1 MMTVAPVASAA
12 DAAGYYS
19 SKDNYYFLD
28 DLQSQWLG
36 EGARELG
43 LQGEVDLDAFTD
55 LLHGR
60 LPNGVELGKEV
71 SGNHVHRPGHD
82 FTFSA
87 PKSVSMLILAG
98 GDKRLLQAHIEA
110 VRETLAVME
119 QTISARD
126 TKEGI
131 TSIVPTGKMVAALFT
146 HDTSRNLDPAI
157 HTHAVVANVTELDGK
172 WKALATDY
180 IYGAG
185 FIETMY
191 RHQVSFGKIYRNSL
205 RGKAEALGYETELTG
220 GKHELWEIKGFP
232 EAVLEEF
239 SSRHREIAA
248 QVGDEASLK
257 SRDVAALDTRQKKVD
272 ISRYGLDEP
281 HAPGAPTL
289 ASPETPATM
298 PPAARE
304 VATTAVTGENSIP
317 DAPSLTPEVMPKQP
331 VPEKEPHSQNTPGET
346 GIAAQIGDEVRE
358 VPATSAVIGEKA
370 PAERSPALDAIT
382 GPSGPEQPERLSQN
396 PGQNTPAELPIAK
409 PETQAGRNRLQARW
423 DQQMRDLNFDI
434 REVMDDAQARAV
446 PPEQAAE
453 RPLPPDAMQAV
464 RTAIS
469 VLSDT
474 RTRFTYGD
482 LLMTAHEAGES
493 QQDIGDIRQAIDRA
507 IGENLL
513 APLDADKGV
522 FTSQIHL
529 LDELSVQALATDIVK
544 EGKVV
549 SFRQPDKETPDRLK
563 AVEFAPVAILNAPA
577 SIGRLRE
584 VTEELVTMSREHGR
598 EVKVLASSAERG
610 LSLGKSPLLKA
621 DILYRSRVLDKG
633 FSLSPHSTLIVES
646 AERLGLKEML
656 VLSGEAKEKDAQL
669 IFLDSAGKQSNANAL
684 SVLSSAGVSRHGL
697 TEPAPGL
704 EARVIS
710 IGDKRDRYQALAERY
725 ADLSSPDTTV
735 TAVVTGAREQHH
747 LTGIIRDALQ
757 NAGKLERDGVS
768 VEARTPVYASAK
780 ERLLPATYRAG
791 MVLEDRSDKH
801 QTHHYTVDQVH
812 EEKRMVSLIDSDGVL
827 SRVKLSALT
836 GDWRL
841 FTREQLHIAQGEQ
854 LFALAADKTNGLKSR
869 DRLTVTAVNEGKL
882 TVQRDGQKKPL
893 QVATDRPLYL
903 THGYVSAPGSRDNE
917 RGIVLASLNARD
929 LSGNIMN
936 ALAQS
941 GHEAEI
947 FTGEAQNKAE
957 EKLGRMRT
965 TRSPLALVR
974 QVSGKEE
981 TGEALSALNA
991 ALMTDAQKAVSRAVA
1006 QMKEVA
1012 FSEVKLLEQ
1021 AGSFFNN
1028 LGALRAEVD
1037 RQVNA
1042 GDLIPVKV
1050 ADGSGF
1056 VGRATWEMEKAIIRE
1071 IDAGKN
1077 TQTPLMATINPGLLT
1092 GLTAGQKAATTLI
1105 LQSADRFTAVQGYA
1119 GVGKTTQFRAV
1130 KAALDTLPEGER
1142 PLIVGLAP
1150 THRAV
1155 KEMRD
1160 VGIEAQTIKS
1170 FVVDWQQRTAA
1181 GEDVRYGNTLFLID
1195 ESSMVGNQDT
1205 AAAYR
1210 AITRGEGRA
1219 VPVGDTGQL
1228 KSPESGAP
1236 FTLMQERSAI
1246 DVAVMNEIV
1255 RQRNSDLK
1263 SAVYSVIENKAGAA
1277 LEKIERVSPQAVPRQ
1292 GNALPPAGSVIETKT
1307 PVHAIVRDYMSRTP
1321 EARAQTLIVVQLHE
1335 DRRDINAG
1343 IHRAMVAV
1351 KEVGDK
1357 AVTIPILE
1365 RITGGRHDFN
1375 RISDWKAGQVVLA
1388 NERYLNVTG
1397 VDKGTDRVFL
1407 RDENG
1412 RLQYYSPAELN
1423 ATEIEVFNHRDI
1435 ELREGD
1441 SVRMSKTQKQ
1451 AGHDAHE
1458 QYRVATLR
1466 DNGEVVL
1473 KNAGGEKVITPKTTL
1488 ADQHVDYAWA
1498 VTGYGAQGASADYVI
1513 ALEGTEGARERMSGM
1528 RAFYINASR
1537 ARDHVQIYTDGLR
1550 NWVETLRQQDK
1561 TPQTAHDA
1569 LTPESERAQARSI
1582 WAMGQPVGKTAI
1594 GRAYLREQG
1603 LKDNP
1608 VTARIIPPTKKY
1620 PMPHLALPV
1629 YDGNGKTAGLTMFPL
1644 QADSGQ
1650 IRTGPVRQLTTEGA
1664 QAAVMQKSRNGDTLV
1679 VSDVQQA
1686 LSAARENPSTGV
1698 LLLTGRQMPSAQLLK
1713 VAGGVTDRTFRP
1725 DATLLSLVQSEL
1737 QVLLRDLPVEERPAE
1752 EAALL
1757 RQALRAIEAAHP
1769 ALPEHL
1775 LQEPQSPDTAALM
1788 RDAARAF
1795 SAETPSLPAV
1805 NAVPDGDEKAVLS
1818 ARLIDQVVQTL
1829 QQQIP
1834 VLPGEK
1840 LPDYTA
1846 LIRQASGMLAQNDAL
1861 QDNSGAVQA
1870 VLATLS
1876 GAGQFA
1882 GAALPAENAQ
1892 GSVVSTDAL
1901 RYVQAE
1907 QEKAQATVKN
1917 PHNDLSEKALA
1928 SAARELE
1935 KQGQLSLPP
1944 EGRGREP
1951 EPQEISHETHRHIQ
1965 KER

>member
-1 MMTVAPVASAA
+1 MMTVASVASAA
-12 DAAGYYS
+12 GAAGYYS

-43 LQGEVDLDAFTD
+43 LEGNVDLEAFTNV
-55 LLHGR
+55 LHGR

-98 GDKRLLQAHIEA
+98 GDKRLLQAHIES
-110 VRETLAVME
+110 VKETLAIME

-131 TSIVPTGKMVAALFT
+131 ISIVPTGKMVAALFT

-172 WKALATDY
+172 WKALATDA

-205 RGKAEALGYETELTG
+205 KAKTEAMGYETELTG

-272 ISRYGLDEP
+272 ISRYGLDE
-281 HAPGAPTL
+281 ADAQGAR
-289 ASPETPATM
+289 TPA
-298 PPAARE
+298 
-304 VATTAVTGENSIP
+304 
-317 DAPSLTPEVMPKQP
+317 APSLTPTDTAS
-331 VPEKEPHSQNTPGET
+331 VPSSPPARVDFPSEPAIAVGGEGNALVRTTAETVSLTEPGQVTQEKSTDAKG
-346 GIAAQIGDEVRE
+346 
-358 VPATSAVIGEKA
+358 A
-370 PAERSPALDAIT
+370 PAEP
-382 GPSGPEQPERLSQN
+382 
-396 PGQNTPAELPIAK
+396 PIAK

-423 DQQMRDLNFDI
+423 DQQMAGLNFNIQD
-434 REVMDDAQARAV
+434 VMDAAQTRAV
-446 PPEQAAE
+446 TPEQEEE
-453 RPLPPDAMQAV
+453 RPMPPSVMQAV

-482 LLMTAHEAGES
+482 LLMTAHEAGEG
-493 QQDIGDIRQAIDRA
+493 QQSIPNLRKAIDRA
-507 IGENLL
+507 IAENLL
-513 APLDADKGV
+513 APLDGDKGV
-522 FTSQIHL
+522 FTSHIHL
-529 LDELSVQALATDIVK
+529 LDELSVQALAGDIVK

-549 SFRQPDKETPDRLK
+549 SFRQTDIETPERLK

-598 EVKVLASSAERG
+598 EVKILASSAERG
-610 LSLGKSPLLKA
+610 LSFGKSPLLKD

-669 IFLDSAGKQSNANAL
+669 IFLDSAGRQSNANAL
-684 SVLSSAGVSRHGL
+684 SVLSSAGVPRHGL
-697 TEPAPGL
+697 TEPVAGL

-710 IGDKRDRYQALAERY
+710 IGDKRDRYRALAERY
-725 ADLSSPDTTV
+725 ADLSSPDATV
-735 TAVVTGAREQHH
+735 TAVVTGAREQQH

-757 NAGKLERDGVS
+757 NAGKLERDGVT
-768 VEARTPVYASAK
+768 VEARTPVYASVK

-791 MVLEDRSDKH
+791 MVLEDRSDKNENR
-801 QTHHYTVDQVH
+801 HYTLDRVH
-812 EEKRMVSLIDSDGVL
+812 EETRMLSLIDSDGVL
-827 SRVKLSALT
+827 SRVKLSDLT

-841 FTREQLHIAQGEQ
+841 FTREQLHVAQGEQ
-854 LFALAADKTNGLKSR
+854 LFALAADKANGLKAR
-869 DRLTVTAVNEGKL
+869 DRLTVTAVSEGKL

-917 RGIVLASLNARD
+917 HGIVLASLNARD

-974 QVSGKEE
+974 QASGKEDA
-981 TGEALSALNA
+981 GEALAALNA
-991 ALMTDAQKAVSRAVA
+991 GLLTDAQKAVSRAVA

-1021 AGSFFNN
+1021 AGTFFNH
-1028 LGALRAEVD
+1028 LGALRAEVA
-1037 RQVNA
+1037 RQVKE

-1050 ADGSGF
+1050 GGGGGF
-1056 VGRATWEMEKAIIRE
+1056 VGRATWEMEKTIIRE

-1077 TQTPLMATINPGLLT
+1077 TQTPLMATIDPVLLN

-1105 LQSADRFTAVQGYA
+1105 LQSPDRFTAVQGYA

-1130 KAALDTLPEGER
+1130 KAAIDTLPESER
-1142 PLIVGLAP
+1142 PLVIGLAP

-1160 VGIEAQTIKS
+1160 VGIEAQTLKS

-1181 GEDVRYGNTLFLID
+1181 GEDVRYTKTLFLID
-1195 ESSMVGNQDT
+1195 ESSMLGNQDT
-1205 AAAYR
+1205 AAAYQ
-1210 AITRGEGRA
+1210 AISRGEGRA

-1228 KSPESGAP
+1228 QSPESGAP

-1255 RQRNSDLK
+1255 RQRNHDLK

-1277 LEKIERVSPQAVPRQ
+1277 LEKIEQVSPTTVPRM
-1292 GNALPPAGSVIETKT
+1292 GNTVSPAGSVIETDS
-1307 PVHAIVRDYMSRTP
+1307 PVSAIIRDYMSRTP
-1321 EARAQTLIVVQLHE
+1321 DARERTMIVVQLHE
-1335 DRRDINAG
+1335 DRQAINTG
-1343 IHRAMVAV
+1343 IHQAMVDEKV
-1351 KEVGDK
+1351 LGDK
-1357 AVTIPILE
+1357 AITVPILD

-1375 RISDWKAGQVVLA
+1375 RINDWKAGQVVLA
-1388 NERYLNVTG
+1388 NERYLSVTG

-1407 RDENG
+1407 RDEND
-1412 RLQYYSPAELN
+1412 RMHYYSPAELN
-1423 ATEIEVFNHRDI
+1423 VTEIEVFERREI

-1458 QYRVATLR
+1458 QYRIETLR

-1473 KNAGGEKVITPKTTL
+1473 KNAGGEKVITPGRTL
-1488 ADQHVDYAWA
+1488 ADQHIDYAWA
-1498 VTGYGAQGASADYVI
+1498 VTGYGAQGASTDYVI
-1513 ALEGTEGARERMSGM
+1513 ALEGTDGARKRMSGM

-1550 NWVETLRQQDK
+1550 DWMDTLRQKDNGP
-1561 TPQTAHDA
+1561 TTAHDA
-1569 LTPESERAQARSI
+1569 LTPESERTQARSI

-1594 GRAYLREQG
+1594 GRTYLREQG
-1603 LKDNP
+1603 LKENP
-1608 VTARIIPPTKKY
+1608 VTARIIPPTRKY

-1644 QADSGQ
+1644 KSDTGQ
-1650 IRTGPVRQLTTEGA
+1650 IQTGPVRQLTTEGA
-1664 QAAVMQKSRNGDTLV
+1664 QAAVVQKSRNGDTIV
-1679 VSDVQQA
+1679 VSNMTQA
-1686 LSAARENPSTGV
+1686 LAAARGNPAAGV

-1713 VAGGVTDRTFRP
+1713 VAGGVTDRTVRP
-1725 DATLLSLVQSEL
+1725 DATLLRLVQYEL
-1737 QVLLRDLPVEERPAE
+1737 QEILRYLPAEERPADE
-1752 EAALL
+1752 SALL
-1757 RQALRAIEAAHP
+1757 RQALRAIEETRHPPSEIQLPETKGQDVP
-1769 ALPEHL
+1769 AL
-1775 LQEPQSPDTAALM
+1775 
-1788 RDAARAF
+1788 
-1795 SAETPSLPAV
+1795 SAQLVE
-1805 NAVPDGDEKAVLS
+1805 
-1818 ARLIDQVVQTL
+1818 RVVQNM
-1829 QQQIP
+1829 QQEIP

-1840 LPDYTA
+1840 LPDYAA
-1846 LIRQASGMLAQNDAL
+1846 LIRQASGLLAQNEAL
-1861 QDNSGAVQA
+1861 QDNNGAIRA
-1870 VLATLS
+1870 VLATLA
-1876 GAGQFA
+1876 GACQFA
-1882 GAALPAENAQ
+1882 SAVLPAENAQ
-1892 GSVVSTDAL
+1892 GSLVSAEAL

-1907 QEKAQATVKN
+1907 QDKAHGTAKN
-1917 PHNDLSEKALA
+1917 PQNDLSERALA

-1935 KQGQLSLPP
+1935 KQGQLTLPP
-1944 EGRGREP
+1944 ESRGREP
-1951 EPQEISHETHRHIQ
+1951 EREEITHEAVRHIQ

>member
-1 MMTVAPVASAA
+1 MMTVASVASAA

-43 LQGEVDLDAFTD
+43 LEGNVDLEAFTNV
-55 LLHGR
+55 LHGR

-98 GDKRLLQAHIEA
+98 GDKRLLQAHIES
-110 VRETLAVME
+110 VKETLAIME

-157 HTHAVVANVTELDGK
+157 HTHVVVANVTELDGK
-172 WKALATDY
+172 WKALATDA

-205 RGKAEALGYETELTG
+205 KAKTEAIGYETELTG

-232 EAVLEEF
+232 ETVLEEF

-272 ISRYGLDEP
+272 ISRYGLDE
-281 HAPGAPTL
+281 ADAQGAR
-289 ASPETPATM
+289 TPA
-298 PPAARE
+298 
-304 VATTAVTGENSIP
+304 
-317 DAPSLTPEVMPKQP
+317 APSLTPTDTASVPSSSPARVDFPSNPAIEVGGEGNALVRTTAETVSLTDPGQ
-331 VPEKEPHSQNTPGET
+331 VTPEKRTDAKG
-346 GIAAQIGDEVRE
+346 
-358 VPATSAVIGEKA
+358 A
-370 PAERSPALDAIT
+370 PAEP
-382 GPSGPEQPERLSQN
+382 
-396 PGQNTPAELPIAK
+396 PIAK

-423 DQQMRDLNFDI
+423 DQQMADLNFNIQD
-434 REVMDDAQARAV
+434 VMDAAQTRAV
-446 PPEQAAE
+446 TPEQEEE
-453 RPLPPDAMQAV
+453 RPMPPSVMQAV

-482 LLMTAHEAGES
+482 LLMTAHEAGEG
-493 QQDIGDIRQAIDRA
+493 QQSIPNLRKAIDRA
-507 IGENLL
+507 IVENLL
-513 APLDADKGV
+513 APLDGDKGV
-522 FTSQIHL
+522 FTSHIHL

-549 SFRQPDKETPDRLK
+549 SFRQPDHETPERLK

-598 EVKVLASSAERG
+598 EVKILASSAERG
-610 LSLGKSPLLKA
+610 LSFGKSPLLKD

-669 IFLDSAGKQSNANAL
+669 IFLDSAGRQSNANAL
-684 SVLSSAGVSRHGL
+684 SVLSSAGVPRHGL
-697 TEPAPGL
+697 TEPVAGL

-710 IGDKRDRYQALAERY
+710 IGDKRDRYRALAERY
-725 ADLSSPDTTV
+725 ADLSSPDATV
-735 TAVVTGAREQHH
+735 TAVVTGAREQQH

-757 NAGKLERDGVS
+757 NAGKLERDGVT
-768 VEARTPVYASAK
+768 VEARTPVYASVK

-791 MVLEDRSDKH
+791 MVLEDRSDKNE
-801 QTHHYTVDQVH
+801 TRHYILDRVH
-812 EEKRMVSLIDSDGVL
+812 EETRMLSLIDSDGVL
-827 SRVKLSALT
+827 SRVKLSDLT

-841 FTREQLHIAQGEQ
+841 FTREQLHVAQGEQ
-854 LFALAADKTNGLKSR
+854 LFALAADKANGLKAR
-869 DRLTVTAVNEGKL
+869 DRLTVTAVSEGKL

-917 RGIVLASLNARD
+917 HGIVLASLNARD

-974 QVSGKEE
+974 QASGKED
-981 TGEALSALNA
+981 TGEALAALNA
-991 ALMTDAQKAVSRAVA
+991 GLLTDAQKAVSRAVA

-1021 AGSFFNN
+1021 AGTFFNH
-1028 LGALRAEVD
+1028 LGALRAEVA
-1037 RQVNA
+1037 RQVKE

-1050 ADGSGF
+1050 GGGGGF
-1056 VGRATWEMEKAIIRE
+1056 VGRATWEMEKTIIRE

-1077 TQTPLMATINPGLLT
+1077 TQTPLMATIDPVLLN

-1105 LQSADRFTAVQGYA
+1105 LQSPDRFTAVQGYA

-1130 KAALDTLPEGER
+1130 KAAIDTLPESER
-1142 PLIVGLAP
+1142 PLVIGLAP

-1160 VGIEAQTIKS
+1160 VGIEAQTLKS

-1181 GEDVRYGNTLFLID
+1181 GEDVRYTKTLFLID
-1195 ESSMVGNQDT
+1195 ESSMLGNQDT
-1205 AAAYR
+1205 AAAYQ
-1210 AITRGEGRA
+1210 AISRGEGRA

-1228 KSPESGAP
+1228 QSPESGAP

-1255 RQRNSDLK
+1255 RQRNHDLK

-1277 LEKIERVSPQAVPRQ
+1277 LEKIEQVSPTTVPRM
-1292 GNALPPAGSVIETKT
+1292 GNTVSPAGSVIETDS
-1307 PVHAIVRDYMSRTP
+1307 PVSAIIRDYMSRTP
-1321 EARAQTLIVVQLHE
+1321 DARERTMIVVQLHE
-1335 DRRDINAG
+1335 DRQAINTG
-1343 IHRAMVAV
+1343 IHQAMVDEKV
-1351 KEVGDK
+1351 LGDK
-1357 AVTIPILE
+1357 AITVPILD

-1375 RISDWKAGQVVLA
+1375 RINDWKAGQVVLA
-1388 NERYLNVTG
+1388 NERYLSVTG

-1407 RDENG
+1407 RDEND
-1412 RLQYYSPAELN
+1412 RMHYYSPAELN
-1423 ATEIEVFNHRDI
+1423 VTEIEVFERREI

-1458 QYRVATLR
+1458 QYRIETLR

-1473 KNAGGEKVITPKTTL
+1473 KNAGGEKVITPGMTL
-1488 ADQHVDYAWA
+1488 ADQHIDYAWA
-1498 VTGYGAQGASADYVI
+1498 VTGYGAQGASTDYVI
-1513 ALEGTEGARERMSGM
+1513 ALEGTDGARKRMSGM

-1550 NWVETLRQQDK
+1550 DWMDTLRQKDNGP
-1561 TPQTAHDA
+1561 TTAHDA
-1569 LTPESERAQARSI
+1569 LTPESERTQARSI

-1594 GRAYLREQG
+1594 GRTYLREQG
-1603 LKDNP
+1603 LKENP
-1608 VTARIIPPTKKY
+1608 VTARIIPPTRKY

-1644 QADSGQ
+1644 QSDTGQ
-1650 IRTGPVRQLTTEGA
+1650 IQTGPVRQLTTEGA
-1664 QAAVMQKSRNGDTLV
+1664 QAAVVQKSRNGDTIV
-1679 VSDVQQA
+1679 VSDMTQA
-1686 LSAARENPSTGV
+1686 LAAARGNPAAGV

-1713 VAGGVTDRTFRP
+1713 VAGGVTDRTVRP
-1725 DATLLSLVQSEL
+1725 DATLLRLVQSEL
-1737 QVLLRDLPVEERPAE
+1737 QEILRYLPAEERPADE
-1752 EAALL
+1752 SALL
-1757 RQALRAIEAAHP
+1757 RQALRAIEETRHPPSEIQLPETKGQDVP
-1769 ALPEHL
+1769 AL
-1775 LQEPQSPDTAALM
+1775 
-1788 RDAARAF
+1788 
-1795 SAETPSLPAV
+1795 SAQLVE
-1805 NAVPDGDEKAVLS
+1805 
-1818 ARLIDQVVQTL
+1818 RVVQNM
-1829 QQQIP
+1829 QQEIP

-1840 LPDYTA
+1840 LPDYAA
-1846 LIRQASGMLAQNDAL
+1846 LIRQASGLLAQNEAL
-1861 QDNSGAVQA
+1861 QDNNGAIRA
-1870 VLATLS
+1870 VLATLA

-1882 GAALPAENAQ
+1882 SAVLPAENAQ
-1892 GSVVSTDAL
+1892 GSLVSAEAL

-1907 QEKAQATVKN
+1907 QDKAHGTAKN
-1917 PHNDLSEKALA
+1917 PQNDLSERALA

-1935 KQGQLSLPP
+1935 KQGQLTLPP
-1944 EGRGREP
+1944 ESRGREP
-1951 EPQEISHETHRHIQ
+1951 EREEITHEAVRHIQ